1 MEWQA
6 WFTIAVVILVFVG
19 LARELAGPDLF
30 MMAGLFS
37 LSLTGILDERETFAS
52 FSNPAVMTI
61 GALFI
66 LSAALRETG
75 AMEMGLSHLIGNARS
90 ERAGLMRLL
99 PPMAV
104 FSAFLNNTT
113 IVAMMTPLLI
123 DWAKRFR
130 LSPSHLLIP
139 LSYSTILGS
148 TATIMGTSVN
158 LTVAGLMLTAA
169 DVEPMGFF
177 ELLPVGAVICVIG
190 LLYLL
195 FVAPHL
201 LPERVDPVTEGGDDR
216 REYTTAM
223 LVEPICALIGKSVD
237 DAGLRHLPGLFL
249 IEIDRGEQVITPVT
263 PEEII
268 QADDRLVFAGVI
280 STIVDLQRIRGLVPV
295 TADEACRDFDPR
307 RRLAEAVVSRTS
319 PLVHRSIREA
329 DFRSTYDAA
338 IVAVHRNGERLKEKL
353 GDIVMRPGDTLLLQ
367 AGPDFSQVHRN
378 SQHFYLVSEL
388 PDTEARRYH
397 RAWVA
402 VAILVGLVLATT
414 SELVPISIAAFVAAG
429 ALIATRCISA
439 SRARK
444 SVHWPILAVIAAG
457 LGIASAMEK
466 TGAAAAIADL
476 VTNSAGQFGPLVA
489 LAVLYFCTTLLSELL
504 NHNASAAIMFPIA
517 LATAHNLGV
526 DPRGFIMAIAIGAN
540 CAFANPVS
548 YQTHL
553 IVYGPGGYRF
563 RDFVV
568 VGLPLDILC
577 GLIALSIIP
586 QVWPF

>member
-19 LARELAGPDLF
+19 LSRELAGPDLL
-30 MMAGLFS
+30 MMAGLFA
-37 LSLTGILDERETFAS
+37 LSLAGILDERETFAS
-52 FSNPAVMTI
+52 FSNPAVLTI

-75 AMEMGLSHLIGNARS
+75 AMEIALSHLLGNART
-90 ERAGLMRLL
+90 ERTGLTRLL

-130 LSPSHLLIP
+130 LSPSRLLIP

-148 TATIMGTSVN
+148 TTSIMGTSVN
-158 LTVAGLMLTAA
+158 LTVAGLMLTATG
-169 DVEPMGFF
+169 VEPMGFF
-177 ELLPVGAVICVIG
+177 ELLPVGAVICVVG
-190 LLYLL
+190 LVYLL

-201 LPERVDPVTEGGDDR
+201 LPVRKDPVTEGGEER

-268 QADDRLVFAGVI
+268 QAEDRLVFAGVI

-307 RRLAEAVVSRTS
+307 RRLAEAVISRTS

-414 SELVPISIAAFVAAG
+414 SELLPISIAAFVAAG

-466 TGAAAAIADL
+466 TGAAGAIADL
-476 VTNSAGQFGPLVA
+476 VTGSAGQYGPLFA

-517 LATAHNLGV
+517 LATAQSLGV
-526 DPRGFIMAIAIGAN
+526 EPRGFIMAIAIGAT

>member
-6 WFTIAVVILVFVG
+6 WFTIAVVVIVFIG
-19 LARELAGPDLF
+19 LAREVAGPDLL
-30 MMAGLFS
+30 MMAGLFT
-37 LSLTGILDERETFAS
+37 LALFGILDEHETFAS

-75 AMEMGLSHLIGNARS
+75 AMEIALGHLIGNARS
-90 ERAGLMRLL
+90 ERAGLTRLL

-130 LSPSHLLIP
+130 LSPSRLLIP

-148 TATIMGTSVN
+148 TTSIMGTSVN
-158 LTVAGLMLTAA
+158 LTVAGLMLTAGL
-169 DVEPMGFF
+169 EPMAFF
-177 ELLPVGAVICVIG
+177 ELLPVGAVICVVG

-195 FVAPHL
+195 FVAPYL
-201 LPERVDPVTEGGDDR
+201 LPVRKDPVTEGGDER

-223 LVEPICALIGKSVD
+223 LVEESCGLIGKSID
-237 DAGLRHLPGLFL
+237 NAGLRHLPGLFL

-319 PLVHRSIREA
+319 PLVHRSIRDA

-338 IVAVHRNGERLKEKL
+338 IVAVHRNGERLEEKL
-353 GDIVMRPGDTLLLQ
+353 GDIVLRPGDTLLLQ
-367 AGPDFSQVHRN
+367 AGPDFTQVHRN

-397 RAWVA
+397 RAGVA
-402 VAILVGLVLATT
+402 VAILLGLVLLTT
-414 SELVPISIAAFVAAG
+414 SKLLPISIAAFVAAG
-429 ALIATRCISA
+429 ALVATRCISA

-466 TGAAAAIADL
+466 TGAAGAIADL
-476 VTNSAGQFGPLVA
+476 VAGSTGQYGPLFA

-517 LATAHNLGV
+517 LATAQNLGV
-526 DPRGFIMAIAIGAN
+526 EPRGFIMAIAIGAC

-568 VGLPLDILC
+568 AGLPLDILC